1 MKDSFRAL
9 LIHRLPHT
17 LICLTDPT
25 PKPVAMASDLL
36 AQGIRAILIVD
47 NCGQELHRQLSEVCK
62 ASESHLSL
70 LTIEF
75 YIQDDLPEKTDVF
88 DER

>member
-1 MKDSFRAL
+1 
-9 LIHRLPHT
+9 
-17 LICLTDPT
+17 
-25 PKPVAMASDLL
+25 MASDLL